1 MKRHAPAG
9 GGEDLRDPTPHLPS
23 THHEY
28 VLEPHRRGEAIVAPV
43 PFADV
48 GDTQLYYEERGSGE
62 AVVFLHAGLLD
73 SRQWE
78 RQLETF
84 GRRYR
89 AVAFD
94 VRGYGRS
101 PAPTAAYAPYE
112 DLLAL
117 LDTLDIV
124 RAALVGNS
132 MGGAIEIDAALA
144 QPDRVTALVPVGP
157 GLGGFPFRAYSDEQ
171 GARAEAAWEAGDFE
185 GAADVWLEVWAPLGV
200 DGRLREIA
208 YSNAAIDFDE
218 FELSAEPPAA
228 ERLAELR
235 VPTLVIVGDTEVQ
248 GIIDICHKLAAEVPG
263 ARLEILE
270 RADHLPNLRRPDE
283 FDRLVLDFLAEHP

>member
-1 MKRHAPAG
+1 MP
-9 GGEDLRDPTPHLPS
+9 
-23 THHEY
+23 Y
-28 VLEPHRRGEAIVAPV
+28 VHVNG
-43 PFADV
+43 
-48 GDTQLYYEERGSGE
+48 TQLFYEDRGSGE

-84 GRRYR
+84 APRYR
-89 AVAFD
+89 ALAFD

-101 PAPTAAYAPYE
+101 PAPTEPYAPHE

-117 LDTLDIV
+117 LDALEIQ

-144 QPDRVTALVPVGP
+144 GPDRVSALVPVGS
-157 GLGGFPFRAYSDEQ
+157 GLAGCSFRAYSHEQ
-171 GARAEAAWEAGDFE
+171 GARAEAAWNAGDYE

-200 DGRLREIA
+200 DDRLREIA
-208 YSNAAIDFDE
+208 YSNAAVDYDD

-228 ERLAELR
+228 SRLGDLR
-235 VPTLVIVGDTEVQ
+235 VPTLVLVGDTEVK
-248 GIIDICHKLAAEVPG
+248 GIVDISQKLADEVPG
-263 ARLEILE
+263 ARLEVLE
-270 RADHLPNLRRPDE
+270 RADHLPNLRRPEE
-283 FDRLVLDFLAEHP
+283 FDRLVLDFLAARS